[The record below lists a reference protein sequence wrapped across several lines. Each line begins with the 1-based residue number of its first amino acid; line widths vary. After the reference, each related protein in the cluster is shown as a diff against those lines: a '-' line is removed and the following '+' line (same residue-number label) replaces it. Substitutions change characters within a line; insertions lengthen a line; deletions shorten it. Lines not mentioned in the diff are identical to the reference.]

1 MASNL
6 NQMKF
11 YFDSFCHGRVKYL
24 TAAIIDMQMM
34 TKGCNIKGGGGGNDV
49 LLLFDILS
57 LDFSFFSFPPV
68 LLLSFDLSAIIE
80 KNKKTFCIRGRDKS
94 NDKKNLVPLFLLER
108 VYKGRG
114 KRIDVI
120 SRRRRV

>member
-34 TKGCNIKGGGGGNDV
+34 TKGCNIKGGGG
-49 LLLFDILS
+49 
-57 LDFSFFSFPPV
+57 
-68 LLLSFDLSAIIE
+68 E
-80 KNKKTFCIRGRDKS
+80 
-94 NDKKNLVPLFLLER
+94 
-108 VYKGRG
+108 
-114 KRIDVI
+114 
-120 SRRRRV
+120 